1 MEQKKTDMKPV
12 HILDLDFL
20 DESHSIAS
28 FLIESSDG
36 LILVES
42 GPETTFEHLDA
53 AIRQK
58 GFDRKDVKHVLL
70 THIHF
75 DHAGAAWKFAG
86 NGARIYV
93 HPIGL
98 PHLQNP
104 EKLWNSAKM
113 IYQDDMERLWGNM
126 EPIDEKL
133 LIAADDGEV
142 LKIGGLEF
150 KIHYTPGH
158 AVHHNAYELENI
170 IFTGDVAGVRINNGP
185 VVPPCPPPD
194 INIGL
199 WKESL
204 QKLRSLNPEKLY
216 LTHFGMVENPQKHL
230 NELELIL
237 DDWANWMK
245 PFFEAGTSPEEITPK
260 FMHYTKNQLKSA
272 GVSHEDLQRY
282 EYANP
287 SWMSVA
293 GLLRYWKLKEQGRI

>member
-1 MEQKKTDMKPV
+1 MNTSPKI

-20 DESHSIAS
+20 DESSSIAS
-28 FLIESSDG
+28 FLIESNEG
-36 LILVES
+36 LILIES
-42 GPETTFEHLDA
+42 GPETTFEHLKS
-53 AIRQK
+53 AIAQK
-58 GFDRKDVKHVLL
+58 GFDWKDIHHVLL

-75 DHAGAAWKFAG
+75 DHAGAAWKFAR
-86 NGARIYV
+86 NGAKIYV
-93 HPIGL
+93 NSVGL

-126 EPIDEKL
+126 EPIDENL
-133 LIAADDGEV
+133 MVAADDGTV

-150 KIHYTPGH
+150 IVHYTPGH
-158 AVHHNAYELENI
+158 AVHHNIYQLGNI
-170 IFTGDVAGVRINNGP
+170 IFTGDVAGVKIKDGP

-199 WKESL
+199 WKESIG
-204 QKLRSLNPEKLY
+204 KLKNLDAKFLY
-216 LTHFGMVENPQKHL
+216 LTHFGKVENPEKHL
-230 NELELIL
+230 GELEEIL

-245 PFFEAGTSPEEITPK
+245 PFFDEGISPDEITPK
-260 FMHYTKNQLKSA
+260 FMDYTKNQLIEA
-272 GVSHEDLQRY
+272 GVSKENLIRY